1 MKKMNFVIT
10 YDIADEKR
18 LIRVSKF
25 LEKFAI
31 RIEYSVFFV
40 EAERKKIMFI
50 IKEIKKIINKKED
63 DVRVYRINL
72 AKSIVL
78 KNAIDVKK
86 LLV

>member
-10 YDIADEKR
+10 YDISDNKR
-18 LIRVSKF
+18 LRKVALF
-25 LEKFAI
+25 LEKNAI

-50 IKEIKKIINKKED
+50 IKELKKIINKNED
-63 DVRVYRINL
+63 DVRIYRVNL
-72 AKSIVL
+72 SKSIVL

>member
-10 YDIADEKR
+10 YDISNEKR
-18 LIRVSKF
+18 LRKTALF
-25 LEKFAI
+25 LEKNAI
-31 RIEYSVFFV
+31 RIEYSAFFV

-63 DVRVYRINL
+63 DVRVYRVNL
-72 AKSIVL
+72 SKSIIL

>member
-10 YDIADEKR
+10 YDISDNKR
-18 LIRVSKF
+18 LRKVALF
-25 LEKFAI
+25 LEKNAI

-40 EAERKKIMFI
+40 EAKRKKIMFI
-50 IKEIKKIINKKED
+50 IKELKKIINKNED
-63 DVRVYRINL
+63 DVRIYRVNL
-72 AKSIVL
+72 SKSIVL